1 MEEMSSMKKIILLLI
16 IFTGSTSLAQSKLEG
31 FIYDGIS
38 NEPLP
43 YCTIRIYGTKAHST
57 ITNEDGK
64 FAVDS
69 IFSKDSIEV
78 RHLGFKTIK
87 TVVSYFEKE
96 SKLKL
101 EMDVSVLDEVVLT
114 AGKDEVYPYKLLDRI
129 IDVYRKS
136 KNTMV
141 SKAFLTMISSTRN
154 IPIEHVEGFYNSEQ
168 NLAKGIL
175 DLRVKSGRFGQNR
188 SLPFYSLDNTKI
200 LSDFQFFGTS
210 KQILPD
216 YPGNLTYNAI
226 ERIYDVKI
234 DDCIGCSQG
243 EVYISFSPKVASGK
257 LFNGKMLVDPQML
270 MIKKIE
276 LWAVDPIT
284 NSLTSI
290 NQEVVLTPKEI
301 QLNIAFN
308 PLDPEKI
315 QYLELHFK
323 MDYRSKYVSEIIDSR
338 TFLYFFDYDTFFED
352 PYFTKT
358 IPFNNDYD
366 KMIALQA
373 SDDFWE
379 TNYQFPKSINENKSM
394 DFMKKNGFLINFNN
408 YIPLDD
414 LKYTR
419 PTVLSWQQGRRLN
432 WGHLHSL
439 TKEEYENDTMGYN
452 RGLNV
457 TTGKAYDTPFQLLQ
471 SKDSRNDKDNINI
484 SYMVDSYIGKNG
496 ITKIVSRTLLDIDS
510 SQFSFE
516 RTKNK
521 LVYFNII
528 FDIYEVYRQLAASRI
543 TENTTYDE
551 AKLIYDEIYK
561 AASIEVKKM
570 EKETRNDSDYE
581 GMAKWNNR
589 IKAKLNIDNFASLK

>member
-1 MEEMSSMKKIILLLI
+1 MKKIIFFLI
-16 IFTGSTSLAQSKLEG
+16 IITGSTSLAQSKIEG
-31 FIYDGIS
+31 FIYDSMS

-69 IFSKDSIEV
+69 VFSKDSLEV
-78 RHLGFKTIK
+78 RHLGFKTKK
-87 TVVSYFEKE
+87 TVLSYFENE

-101 EMDVSVLDEVVLT
+101 ETDVAVLEEVVLT
-114 AGKDEVYPYKLLDRI
+114 AGQDKVYPYKLLGKI
-129 IDVYRKS
+129 IEVYRKS
-136 KNTMV
+136 KNTSV

-188 SLPFYSLDNTKI
+188 SFPFYSLDNTKI
-200 LSDFQFFGTS
+200 LSDFQLFGDS

-216 YPGNLTYNAI
+216 YPGNLSFNAI
-226 ERIYDVKI
+226 ERIYHVKI
-234 DDCIGCSQG
+234 DDCITCSQE
-243 EVYISFSPKVASGK
+243 EVSISFSPKVANGR
-257 LFNGKMLVDPQML
+257 LFNGKMLIDPELL

-276 LWAVDPIT
+276 LSAVDPIT
-284 NSLTSI
+284 NALASI
-290 NQEVVLTPKEI
+290 NPDVVLTPKEI
-301 QLNIAFN
+301 QLNIVFN
-308 PLDPEKI
+308 PMEPEKI
-315 QYLELHFK
+315 QYLELNFQ
-323 MDYRSKYVSEIIDSR
+323 MGYRSKNVSEIIDSR
-338 TFLYFFDYDTFFED
+338 TFLYFFDYDAFFED
-352 PYFTKT
+352 PYFTKA

-373 SDDFWE
+373 SNDFWE
-379 TNYQFPKSINENKSM
+379 TNYQFPKSINENRSM

-414 LKYTR
+414 LKFTR
-419 PTVLSWQQGRRLN
+419 PTVLSWLQGRRLN
-432 WGHLHSL
+432 WGHLHDLAS
-439 TKEEYENDTMGYN
+439 EEKGKGTLGNTPGAN
-452 RGLNV
+452 I
-457 TTGKAYDTPFQLLQ
+457 TTGIAYDSPFQQMQ
-471 SKDSRNDKDNINI
+471 SKPSQKDKDNINI
-484 SYMVDSYIGKNG
+484 CYMVDSYKGENG

-510 SQFSFE
+510 SQFSYE

-543 TENTTYDE
+543 TENTTFDE
-551 AKLIYDEIYK
+551 AKLIYDDMYK
-561 AASIEVKKM
+561 GASSEVKKI
-570 EKETRNDSDYE
+570 EKETRDGSDYE
-581 GMAKWNNR
+581 GLVKWNNR

>member
-1 MEEMSSMKKIILLLI
+1 MKKIIFFLI
-16 IFTGSTSLAQSKLEG
+16 IITGSTSLAQSKIEG
-31 FIYDGIS
+31 FIYDSMS

-69 IFSKDSIEV
+69 VFSKDSLEV
-78 RHLGFKTIK
+78 RHLGFKTKK
-87 TVVSYFEKE
+87 TVLSYFENE

-101 EMDVSVLDEVVLT
+101 ETDVAVLEEVVLT
-114 AGKDEVYPYKLLDRI
+114 AGQDKVYPYKLLGKI
-129 IDVYRKS
+129 IEVYRKS
-136 KNTMV
+136 KNTSV

-188 SLPFYSLDNTKI
+188 SFPFYSLDNTKI
-200 LSDFQFFGTS
+200 LSDFQLFGDS

-216 YPGNLTYNAI
+216 YPGNLSFNAI
-226 ERIYDVKI
+226 ERIYHVKI
-234 DDCIGCSQG
+234 DDCITCSQE
-243 EVYISFSPKVASGK
+243 EVSISFSPKVANGR
-257 LFNGKMLVDPQML
+257 LFNGKMLIDPELL

-276 LWAVDPIT
+276 LSAVDPIT
-284 NSLTSI
+284 NALASI
-290 NQEVVLTPKEI
+290 NPDVVLTPKEI
-301 QLNIAFN
+301 QLNIVFN
-308 PLDPEKI
+308 PMEPEKI
-315 QYLELHFK
+315 QYLELNFQ
-323 MDYRSKYVSEIIDSR
+323 MGYRSKNVSEIIDSR
-338 TFLYFFDYDTFFED
+338 TFLYFFDYDAFFED
-352 PYFTKT
+352 PYFTKA

-373 SDDFWE
+373 SNDFWE
-379 TNYQFPKSINENKSM
+379 TNYQFPKSINENRSM

-414 LKYTR
+414 LKFTR
-419 PTVLSWQQGRRLN
+419 PTVLSWLQGRRLN
-432 WGHLHSL
+432 WGHLHDLASEEKGKGTL
-439 TKEEYENDTMGYN
+439 GNTPGANITKGI
-452 RGLNV
+452 
-457 TTGKAYDTPFQLLQ
+457 AYDSPFQQMQ
-471 SKDSRNDKDNINI
+471 SKPSQKDKDNINI
-484 SYMVDSYIGKNG
+484 CYMVDSYKGENG

-510 SQFSFE
+510 SQFSYE

-543 TENTTYDE
+543 TENTTFDE
-551 AKLIYDEIYK
+551 AKLIYDDMYK
-561 AASIEVKKM
+561 GASSEVKKI
-570 EKETRNDSDYE
+570 EKETRDGSDYE
-581 GMAKWNNR
+581 GLVKWNNR

>member
-1 MEEMSSMKKIILLLI
+1 MKKIIFLLI
-16 IFTGSTSLAQSKLEG
+16 IITGTTSLAQSKIEG
-31 FIYDGIS
+31 FIYDGMS
-38 NEPLP
+38 DDPLP

-114 AGKDEVYPYKLLDRI
+114 AGKDEVYPYKLLARI
-129 IDVYRKS
+129 IEVYRKS
-136 KNTMV
+136 TNTTV

-154 IPIEHVEGFYNSEQ
+154 IPIEHVEGFYNGEQ
-168 NLAKGIL
+168 NLAEGIL

-188 SLPFYSLDNTKI
+188 SFPFYSLDNTKI
-200 LSDFQFFGTS
+200 LSDFQLFGAS

-216 YPGNLTYNAI
+216 YPGNLSYNAI

-234 DDCIGCSQG
+234 DDCISCSKE
-243 EVYISFSPKVASGK
+243 EVSISFAPKVANGR
-257 LFNGKMLVDPQML
+257 LFNGKMLVDPELL

-276 LWAVDPIT
+276 LLAVDPIT
-284 NSLTSI
+284 NALASI
-290 NQEVVLTPKEI
+290 NPDVVLTPKEI
-301 QLNIAFN
+301 QLAIVFN
-308 PLDPEKI
+308 PIDPEKI
-315 QYLELHFK
+315 QYVELNFQ
-323 MDYRSKYVSEIIDSR
+323 MGYRSNYVSEIIDSR

-414 LKYTR
+414 LKFTR
-419 PTVLSWQQGRRLN
+419 PTVLSWLQGRRLN

-439 TKEEYENDTMGYN
+439 TTEEYESDTMGYN
-452 RGLNV
+452 RGLRY
-457 TTGKAYDTPFQLLQ
+457 T
-471 SKDSRNDKDNINI
+471 RIN
-484 SYMVDSYIGKNG
+484 KR
-496 ITKIVSRTLLDIDS
+496 KCRTM
-510 SQFSFE
+510 
-516 RTKNK
+516 
-521 LVYFNII
+521 
-528 FDIYEVYRQLAASRI
+528 
-543 TENTTYDE
+543 
-551 AKLIYDEIYK
+551 
-561 AASIEVKKM
+561 KKV
-570 EKETRNDSDYE
+570 
-581 GMAKWNNR
+581 
-589 IKAKLNIDNFASLK
+589 

>member
-1 MEEMSSMKKIILLLI
+1 MKKIIFLLI
-16 IFTGSTSLAQSKLEG
+16 IITGTTSLAQSKIEG
-31 FIYDGIS
+31 FIYDGMS
-38 NEPLP
+38 DDPLP

-96 SKLKL
+96 FKLKL

-114 AGKDEVYPYKLLDRI
+114 AGKDEVYPYKLLARI
-129 IDVYRKS
+129 IEVYRKS
-136 KNTMV
+136 TNTTV

-154 IPIEHVEGFYNSEQ
+154 IPIEHVEGFYNGEQ
-168 NLAKGIL
+168 NLAEGIL

-188 SLPFYSLDNTKI
+188 SFPFYSLDNTKI
-200 LSDFQFFGTS
+200 LSDFQLFGAS

-216 YPGNLTYNAI
+216 YPGNLSFNAI

-234 DDCIGCSQG
+234 DDCISCSKE
-243 EVYISFSPKVASGK
+243 EVSISFSPKVANGR
-257 LFNGKMLVDPQML
+257 LFNGKMLVDPELL

-276 LWAVDPIT
+276 LLAVDPIT
-284 NSLTSI
+284 NALASI
-290 NQEVVLTPKEI
+290 NPDVVLTPKEI
-301 QLNIAFN
+301 QLAIVFN
-308 PLDPEKI
+308 PIDPEKI
-315 QYLELHFK
+315 QYVELNFQ
-323 MDYRSKYVSEIIDSR
+323 MGYRSNYVSEIIDSR

-414 LKYTR
+414 LKFTR
-419 PTVLSWQQGRRLN
+419 PTVLSWLQGRRLN

-439 TKEEYENDTMGYN
+439 TTEEYESDTMGYN
-452 RGLNV
+452 RGLREL
-457 TTGKAYDTPFQLLQ
+457 TGKAYDTPFQHLQ
-471 SKDSRNDKDNINI
+471 TKTFRNDKDNINI
-484 SYMVDSYIGKNG
+484 CYMVDSYKGENG

-510 SQFSFE
+510 SQFSYE

-543 TENTTYDE
+543 TENTTFDK
-551 AKLIYDEIYK
+551 AKLIYDEMYK
-561 AASIEVKKM
+561 GASTEVKKM
-570 EKETRNDSDYE
+570 EKETRNGSDYE
-581 GMAKWNNR
+581 GLVKWNNR
-589 IKAKLNIDNFASLK
+589 IKTKLNIDNFASLK

>member
-1 MEEMSSMKKIILLLI
+1 MKKIISLLI
-16 IFTGSTSLAQSKLEG
+16 IFTCTTSLAQSKIEG
-31 FIYDGIS
+31 FIYDGMS
-38 NEPLP
+38 NDPLP
-43 YCTIRIYGTKAHST
+43 YCTIRIYGTKAYST

-64 FAVDS
+64 FALDS
-69 IFSKDSIEV
+69 IYSKDSLEV
-78 RHLGFKTIK
+78 RHLGFKTKK
-87 TVVSYFEKE
+87 TLVSYFEKE

-114 AGKDEVYPYKLLDRI
+114 AGQDKEYPYKLLDRI
-129 IDVYRKS
+129 IGVYRKS
-136 KNTMV
+136 ENVTV

-154 IPIEHVEGFYNSEQ
+154 IPIEQVEGFYNSEQ
-168 NLAKGIL
+168 NLEKGIL

-188 SLPFYSLDNTKI
+188 SFPYYSLDNTKI
-200 LSDFQFFGTS
+200 LSDFQLFGTS

-216 YPGNLTYNAI
+216 YPGNLSYNAI

-234 DDCIGCSQG
+234 EDCIACSQG
-243 EVYISFSPKVASGK
+243 EVSISFSPKVASGK
-257 LFNGKMLVDPQML
+257 LFYGKMLVDPQLL

-276 LWAVDPIT
+276 LWAKDPIT
-284 NSLTSI
+284 NALASI
-290 NQEVVLTPKEI
+290 NQDVVLTPKEI
-301 QLNIAFN
+301 ELNIVFN
-308 PLDPEKI
+308 PMEPDKI
-315 QYLELHFK
+315 QYLELHFQ
-323 MDYRSKYVSEIIDSR
+323 MGYRSKNISEIIDSR

-352 PYFTKT
+352 PYFSKT

-432 WGHLHSL
+432 WEHLHRL
-439 TKEEYENDTMGYN
+439 TTEEYESDTMGYN

-457 TTGKAYDTPFQLLQ
+457 STGKAYDTPFQHLQ
-471 SKDSRNDKDNINI
+471 SKASRNDKDNINI
-484 SYMVDSYIGKNG
+484 CYMVDSYKGENG

-510 SQFSFE
+510 SQFSHE

-543 TENTTYDE
+543 MENTTFEE
-551 AKLIYDEIYK
+551 AKLIYNEMYK
-561 AASIEVKKM
+561 AASTEVKKM
-570 EKETRNDSDYE
+570 EKETRNVSDYE
-581 GMAKWNNR
+581 GLVKWNNR
-589 IKAKLNIDNFASLK
+589 IKAKLNIDNLASIK